1 MPSWQVKTDP
11 TVGSYTYSV
20 SAGFGHAL
28 LSQVIAGVFRAL
40 RVGASLRHLKEW
52 WWSLHDEPN
61 LLSFEVEHSRS
72 KERGQYNARQIA
84 KALRTRRAQ
93 RGEYEGCCDIYVPIC
108 PSGQVVG
115 FLIVGPFAL
124 KRPNANEILE
134 RWRNLTG
141 RQGHLADPEFASY
154 LSTTLGTLV
163 LEGDRARKVPRAARL
178 LWQAHRR

>member
-1 MPSWQVKTDP
+1 M
-11 TVGSYTYSV
+11 
-20 SAGFGHAL
+20 
-28 LSQVIAGVFRAL
+28 SQVIAGVFRAL

-178 LWQAHRR
+178 LGQAHRR